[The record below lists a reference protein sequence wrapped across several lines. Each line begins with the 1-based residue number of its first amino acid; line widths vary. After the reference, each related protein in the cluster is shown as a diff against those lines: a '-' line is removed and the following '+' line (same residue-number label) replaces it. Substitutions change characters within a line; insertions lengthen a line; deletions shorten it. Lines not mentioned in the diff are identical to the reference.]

1 MLFNDFAVIAKIL
14 KRCGVRQNNGSVGA
28 LLKKI
33 RKLDGKIVFEQHT
46 PAKAAVYGS
55 FGELDERV
63 VSAVKALGIK
73 KLYSHQSGAVEYA
86 LHGDDFVVVTP
97 TSSGKTL
104 CYNLPVCDAAV
115 RGCSSRALYL
125 FPTKALAQDQLKE
138 LDRLSQLLGGAVKSF
153 TYDGDTPPA
162 KRRLVRD
169 EGNVIITNPDM
180 LSSGILPRHTAWEK
194 FFRNLKYIVVD
205 EIHSY
210 RGVFG
215 SHLANL
221 FARLERIC
229 EFYGSHPVFI
239 CCSATIANP
248 KQHAEALTGRKMKL
262 IARSGA
268 PSSEKNFLIYN
279 PKLLDKKR
287 GIRRSSLFESARIAS
302 EAICSGIS
310 TIIFTRSRQNVELLL
325 KTVRRKLQDNGKSP
339 ELAAGYRSGYLPKE
353 RRAIETGLRDGRIRG
368 VISTN
373 ALELGIDIGS
383 LEFAVLHGYPGSV
396 ASLRQ
401 QIGRAGRRNSFSAA
415 VMVASSNA
423 TDRFIAANPQ
433 MLVNAPSERARINPS
448 NPYVFVSHALCSVFE
463 LPFHKGDKFAGQNI
477 DRILDYYAKR
487 NVLRA
492 AETSSGVIYTW
503 NSGAYPAAEISLR
516 SASGKYYSIL
526 DVTEQSRVRLIG
538 TIDKASAPLLVFPGA
553 VYFHA
558 GQSYLVR
565 ELDAEKHECRV
576 VLTSCDYFTESESVL
591 RITVKD
597 EIERRNMCGWGNASL
612 CVVPRLFRKL
622 KLMTHEEVGHG
633 EITLSEET
641 LDTSV
646 CWFELPQKLEEKPW
660 LGTALSGLAQ
670 LLKNIVPIF
679 LMCDTNDVHVT
690 WNTHDTY
697 LKSPA
702 IFIADNI
709 PGGAGIA
716 EGAFEIAGK
725 LLEAAYGS
733 ISRCECD
740 KGCPACVGISAE
752 NGENRKEIA
761 CNLLNIMLGEN
772 NKSTG
777 AGNAAEEKFQQGFR
791 K

>member
-14 KRCGVRQNNGSVGA
+14 KRCGVRQDTDNVCS

-33 RKLDGKIVFEQHT
+33 RKLDGKFVFEHHA
-46 PAKAAVYGS
+46 PAKEAVYGA

-63 VSAVKALGIK
+63 VSAVKAIGMER
-73 KLYSHQSGAVEYA
+73 LYSHQSRAVKYA
-86 LHGDDFVVVTP
+86 LAGGDFVIATP
-97 TSSGKTL
+97 TSSGKTF

-115 RGCSSRALYL
+115 RDCSSRALYL

-138 LDRLSQLLGGAVKSF
+138 LDRLSQMLGGAVKSF

-180 LSSGILPRHTAWEK
+180 LSSGILPHHAAWEK

-205 EIHSY
+205 ELHSY

-262 IARSGA
+262 IARNGA
-268 PSSEKNFLIYN
+268 PSSEKSFFVYN

-310 TIIFTRSRQNVELLL
+310 TIVFTRSRQNVELLL
-325 KTVRRKLQDNGKSP
+325 KTVRRKLLDNGKSP
-339 ELAAGYRSGYLPKE
+339 ELVAGYRSGYLPKE

-373 ALELGIDIGS
+373 ALELGVDIGS

-401 QIGRAGRRNSFSAA
+401 QIGRAGRRGKFSAA
-415 VMVASSNA
+415 VMVASSDA
-423 TDRFIAANPQ
+423 ADRFIAENPQ
-433 MLVNAPSERARINPS
+433 ILVNAPSERARINPS
-448 NPYVFVSHALCSVFE
+448 NPYVFVSHVLCSVFE
-463 LPFHKGDKFAGQNI
+463 LPFRKGDKFAGQNI
-477 DRILDYYAKR
+477 DNILDYYAKR

-492 AETSSGVIYTW
+492 AETASGVIYTW
-503 NSGAYPAAEISLR
+503 NSSVYPAAEFSLR
-516 SASGKYYSIL
+516 CASGEYYSIL
-526 DVTEQSRVRLIG
+526 DITEQSRVRLIG
-538 TIDKASAPLLVFPGA
+538 TIDKSSAPLLVFPGA
-553 VYFHA
+553 VYVHA

-565 ELDAEKHECRV
+565 KLDAEKHECRV

-591 RITVKD
+591 RITVKG
-597 EIERRNMCGWGNASL
+597 EIERRNMCGWGNALL
-612 CVVPRLFRKL
+612 CIVPRLFRKL
-622 KLMTHEEVGHG
+622 KLTTHEEIGHG
-633 EITLSEET
+633 EITLPEET
-641 LDTSV
+641 LNTSV
-646 CWFELPQKLEEKPW
+646 CWFELPQELENKPW

-679 LMCDTNDVHVT
+679 LMCDINDVHVT
-690 WNTHDTY
+690 WNMSDTY

-716 EGAFEIAGK
+716 EGAFEIADK
-725 LLEAAYGS
+725 LLEAAYSS

-740 KGCPACVGISAE
+740 NGYPACVGISAK
-752 NGENRKEIA
+752 NGENRKEVV
-761 CNLLNIMLGEN
+761 CNLLNIMLGKN
-772 NKSTG
+772 NRS
-777 AGNAAEEKFQQGFR
+777 ACVSNAAGKN
-791 K
+791 